1 MNPFPFRLLVWVLL
15 ISGTACSSTYT
26 LSVKEVNPLT
36 SNLREVSGLTLDAE
50 KQLWGLND
58 SGNPATLYQIDQKGN
73 LLDSVSIEGSTN
85 KDWEALTIDPEGT
98 FYIIDGGNNGHNR
111 KDLKVYSW
119 DMDSKEVKTIP
130 FSYENQTEF
139 PPAEEKKFFDLEAA
153 FWDQGNIY
161 LIGKNRFGAAEAGAN
176 VYKLSLKNGSSTVS
190 PFTRLDLGKFV
201 ATDAALSP
209 SGTLAVLAYRLAPLP
224 NVPGLQSRLFL
235 IDNWKGE
242 GSYTITA
249 YKKVPSKGLL
259 RQYEAIEWINDEE
272 VIIGSEEIRGRGP
285 VLIKVRLKK
294 RK

>member
-1 MNPFPFRLLVWVLL
+1 MLALL
-15 ISGTACSSTYT
+15 ISSTACNSTYT

-36 SNLREVSGLTLDAE
+36 SDLREVSGLTLDSE
-50 KQLWGLND
+50 KRLWGLND

-119 DMDSKEVKTIP
+119 NMASREVKTIP

-153 FWDQGNIY
+153 FWDQGSIY

-176 VYKLSLKNGSSTVS
+176 VYKLSIKDGSSAVS
-190 PFTRLDLGKFV
+190 PISRLDLRKFV

-209 SGTLAVLAYRLAPLP
+209 SGTLAILTYRLAPFP

-242 GSYTITA
+242 GTYTVTA
-249 YKKVPSKGLL
+249 SKKVPRKGLL
-259 RQYEAIEWINDEE
+259 RQYEAIEWISEEE